1 MSGDILWLGW
11 LNFVEIWKVLF
22 LAKLYFGVVQKTL
35 HSPVSHLS
43 PVSNPGCESRQISL
57 LFLLEQFAPPLLQ
70 RPVAA
75 KVEGSGFLAVQNFIN
90 RKQTRKKYAN

>member
-1 MSGDILWLGW
+1 MTRLTEFCRDMESFISSPT
-11 LNFVEIWKVLF
+11 LF
-22 LAKLYFGVVQKTL
+22 WGGPENSAFAGLSL
-35 HSPVSHLS
+35 VSSFH
-43 PVSNPGCESRQISL
+43 PGCESRQISL
-57 LFLLEQFAPPLLQ
+57 LFLLELFAPPLLQ